1 MSLQPNRSIPSRLS
15 ELAAVLLLGT
25 CAIGGSAFAQTAA
38 TPAAAPAASPAAPAA
53 AAPAA
58 PAAAPA
64 APAGPVVGNA
74 EAARNKISMC
84 IGCHGLPG
92 YRSSFPE
99 VYSVPMI
106 AGQSAKYLEL
116 ALSEYKSGSRSHL
129 TMVGIAKSL
138 SEQDIADVAAYYSNL
153 K

>member
-1 MSLQPNRSIPSRLS
+1 MKSRISNRSISRRIS
-15 ELAAVLLLGT
+15 TLAVATLIGA
-25 CAIGGSAFAQTAA
+25 CAIGGTAFAQTAPA
-38 TPAAAPAASPAAPAA
+38 TPPAAASAAP
-53 AAPAA
+53 
-58 PAAAPA
+58 
-64 APAGPVVGNA
+64 GPIVGNVD
-74 EAARNKISMC
+74 AARNKVSMC

-99 VYSVPMI
+99 VYTVPMI
-106 AGQSAKYLEL
+106 AGQNAKYIET
-116 ALSEYKSGSRSHL
+116 ALNEYKSGSRSHL

>member
-1 MSLQPNRSIPSRLS
+1 MSNYRTIRMFGDASPHKKHHDNQEPKSLPMNLPPILFRAVPALL
-15 ELAAVLLLGT
+15 LAA
-25 CAIGGSAFAQTAA
+25 CSIGGQALAA
-38 TPAAAPAASPAAPAA
+38 DSPQ
-53 AAPAA
+53 
-58 PAAAPA
+58 
-64 APAGPVVGNA
+64 GDVQ
-74 EAARNKISMC
+74 AARDKVSMC

-99 VYSVPMI
+99 VYNVPMI
-106 AGQSAKYLEL
+106 AGQNAKYIET
-116 ALSEYKSGSRSHL
+116 ALNEYKSGSRSHL

>member
-1 MSLQPNRSIPSRLS
+1 MKSRISNRSISRRIS
-15 ELAAVLLLGT
+15 ALAVATLIGA
-25 CAIGGSAFAQTAA
+25 CAIGGTAFAQTAPA
-38 TPAAAPAASPAAPAA
+38 TPAAAPAAATAAP
-53 AAPAA
+53 
-58 PAAAPA
+58 
-64 APAGPVVGNA
+64 GPIVGNVD
-74 EAARNKISMC
+74 AARNKVSMC

-99 VYSVPMI
+99 VYNVPMI
-106 AGQSAKYLEL
+106 AGQNAKYIET
-116 ALSEYKSGSRSHL
+116 ALNEYKSGSRSHL